1 MLWKKMF
8 RDVLESR
15 GQFLS
20 IFLLVCLGVLIFT
33 GLNAIGY
40 GMKESSEEFYQNTRL
55 ADAFCYGDSF
65 TQETIERLKQIGDI
79 EKVEGRRQVT
89 CSTVDDASTVLQ
101 INWISTNELSQ
112 MQVVEGEG
120 YTYEKDGIW
129 LDAQYCE
136 ANGLTIGD
144 TISYSNQGR
153 IETKKIVA
161 KIMHP
166 EYVFARKDESEALP
180 DHKSF
185 GFGFVSSKY
194 DTLLES
200 QSTWNQLLI
209 QTTLDKEQL
218 MEKIAAVIPSNQM
231 VIVMQKELGS
241 VDMFS
246 NEIAQMMAVQTVFP
260 VIFFVVAFLT
270 ILTTMTR
277 ITVNQRQQIGIIKA
291 LGFPNRTIL
300 LHYTS
305 FGLCISLLGAVVG
318 AILGITFLPE
328 LTFEF
333 QKTMYTL
340 PKWTKEVESYIF
352 SVVLLAVLLCGLCG
366 FMACKKQLRGVA
378 AEVLRPK
385 SNTRKVRRV
394 RNVRRDRKENRGWFR
409 LSFDVQ
415 WNIRDC
421 IRNKLRVFIT
431 VFGIIGCMALILC
444 GLGMKNT
451 VEELIKEHYYEL
463 NTYQTKVNL
472 SEKRNLDLVKELEK
486 DNRNQFIM
494 EGTTEIRYKGE
505 SKATALTVVGEG
517 EYSKYKEIDG
527 TVRGRSKTGI
537 YMTQKLAKELGI
549 DVGQQVILQVSGG
562 SNPVSVEVEAIIR
575 NPVGQGIFLSQEVF
589 EKLGQTFEPNSFVT
603 SQSGQTWNEMEGIKL
618 VRSKSEMIATMDE
631 LLTMMNTMIAIMIF
645 AAVLLGIIVLYNL
658 GILTFYERTRE
669 LATLKVLGFQYKRL
683 ATLTQMQTI
692 WLTIIGVILGIPAG
706 YVVLSYM
713 ILFIGDAYDMKAVI
727 SMQSYVVSCVGTMV
741 LSLAVNWA
749 LSRKLKSV
757 DMVSALKSIE

>member
-1 MLWKKMF
+1 MLWKKML
-8 RDVLESR
+8 RDLRESR
-15 GQFLS
+15 GQFIS

-40 GMKESSEEFYQNTRL
+40 GMKVSSEEFYRNTRL
-55 ADAFCYGDSF
+55 ADAFCYGNSF
-65 TQETIERLKQIGDI
+65 SQETVQRLKQMDDI
-79 EKVEGRRQVT
+79 ENVEGRRQVA
-89 CSTVDDASTVLQ
+89 CSTVADASTILQ
-101 INWISTNELSQ
+101 INYISTNELSKL
-112 MQVVEGEG
+112 QVVEGEE

-144 TISYSNQGR
+144 TISYTFNGR

-161 KIMHP
+161 KVMHP

-180 DHKSF
+180 NHKTY
-185 GFGFVSSKY
+185 GFGFISSKY
-194 DTLLES
+194 DTLLDS
-200 QSTWNQLLI
+200 QSTWNQLLF
-209 QTTLDKEQL
+209 QTELDKDQL
-218 MEKIAAVIPSNQM
+218 MERIAAVISSNQM
-231 VIVMQKELGS
+231 VVVMQKELGS
-241 VDMFS
+241 VAMFT
-246 NEIAQMMAVQTVFP
+246 NEIAQMMAVQAVFP

-291 LGFPNRTIL
+291 LGFRNRKIL
-300 LHYTS
+300 FHYTS
-305 FGLCISLLGAVVG
+305 FGLCISLVGAVLG
-318 AILGITFLPE
+318 AILGTTFLPE

-340 PKWTKEVESYIF
+340 PEWTKAVESYIF
-352 SVVLLAVLLCGLCG
+352 GIVLLAVLLCGLCG
-366 FMACKKQLRGVA
+366 YMACRKQLRGVA

-385 SNTRKVRRV
+385 LNTRKVRMDKKV
-394 RNVRRDRKENRGWFR
+394 KVNRKENRWWLR

-421 IRNKLRVFIT
+421 MGNKLRVFIT

-451 VEELIKEHYYEL
+451 VEELIKENYYEL

-472 SEKRNLDLVKELEK
+472 SDNLDLDLVKELEK
-486 DNRNQFIM
+486 DKRNQFIM
-494 EGTTEIRYKGE
+494 EGTAEISNQGE
-505 SKATALTVVGEG
+505 SKATSLTVVGEG
-517 EYSKYKEIDG
+517 EYSKYKAIDG
-527 TVRGRSKTGI
+527 TVMERSKTGI
-537 YMTQKLAKELGI
+537 YLTQKLAKQLGI
-549 DVGQQVILQVSGG
+549 HVGQQITLQVYGS
-562 SNPVSVEVEAIIR
+562 SNPVTVGVEAIIR

-603 SQSGQTWNEMEGIKL
+603 SQSSQTWNEVEGIKT

-631 LLTMMNTMIAIMIF
+631 LLTMMNTIIAIMIF

-683 ATLTQMQTI
+683 ATLTQMQNI
-692 WLTIIGVILGIPAG
+692 WLTIVGVILGIPAG

-713 ILFIGDAYDMKAVI
+713 ILFIGDAYDMNAVI

-741 LSLAVNWA
+741 LSLVVNWT